1 MSEAVVLIVINMSLC
16 LDLTTAAVPS
26 IIVLMKTATVTPQ
39 QAHSAAATTAAAMIA
54 ATAEGVPLQEIHGMA
69 IVILSHM
76 TFQSS
81 PIALPHAMS
90 TTAAAGEDLQPTPLL
105 GAKTKSFRVQ
115 QQQQRQ
121 GNIIAATTRAN
132 TSAIHIFIILT
143 ESAAVCAATISRRH
157 LSTAAAGRHR
167 LHLPTLPA
175 SRSV

>member
-1 MSEAVVLIVINMSLC
+1 MSEAVVLIVINISLC

-54 ATAEGVPLQEIHGMA
+54 ATAEGVPLQEIHGMV

-105 GAKTKSFRVQ
+105 GAKTKSCRVKQ
-115 QQQQRQ
+115 QQ

-132 TSAIHIFIILT
+132 TTAIHTFIILK
-143 ESAAVCAATISRRH
+143 ESAAVYAAAISPRH

>member
-1 MSEAVVLIVINMSLC
+1 MSEALIIAINISLC

-54 ATAEGVPLQEIHGMA
+54 ATAEGVPLQEIHGIA

-105 GAKTKSFRVQ
+105 GAMTKSCRVQ
-115 QQQQRQ
+115 QQQ
-121 GNIIAATTRAN
+121 GNIITATIRAN
-132 TSAIHIFIILT
+132 ISGIHTFIILT
-143 ESAAVCAATISRRH
+143 ESAAVYAAAISRRH